1 MGKIVYILYGKH
13 YIAWNYLAEIV
24 VLLALDLGTSIASVE
39 LGRLNIGLQFKTG
52 VRQITMTKWVRDF
65 IAPGKEVSLTEC
77 LANANDCLATNP
89 PDRIFAFVGLISRP
103 TMDNDS
109 SHDEVVKVDYSLPM
123 EKLLQRVAS
132 YILQSEPAF
141 LLERSGVGFRRG
153 NFDIPSWVPDWSP
166 AERTF
171 EEDIP
176 ASSRYSAGGN
186 API

>member
-1 MGKIVYILYGKH
+1 
-13 YIAWNYLAEIV
+13 
-24 VLLALDLGTSIASVE
+24 
-39 LGRLNIGLQFKTG
+39 
-52 VRQITMTKWVRDF
+52 
-65 IAPGKEVSLTEC
+65 
-77 LANANDCLATNP
+77 
-89 PDRIFAFVGLISRP
+89 
-103 TMDNDS
+103 MDNDS